1 MISTF
6 CLPFQYMFVDT
17 FWCIIVCL
25 EIFLY
30 LLTFTI
36 NNNELHVIYLLV
48 IHCLCRCI
56 CLEKLYCFSLFI
68 NIYIRSTKSCNFLN
82 ETEQRI
88 WCKISVFFLNDQFFF
103 RCVIFLIL
111 FVLYRMWNF
120 DARKLDNIYLVV
132 YQS

>member
-17 FWCIIVCL
+17 FLCVIVCL
-25 EIFLY
+25 EIFLC

-82 ETEQRI
+82 ETKQRI
-88 WCKISVFFLNDQFFF
+88 WCKISVFFLNDEFCLVLFFKF
-103 RCVIFLIL
+103 IWFFEL
-111 FVLYRMWNF
+111 
-120 DARKLDNIYLVV
+120 RKRAAGTKDFFTIRTDVP
-132 YQS
+132 